1 MEQAGDM
8 MPDRVYQ
15 TVGKSVPRVDAFD
28 KVTGRAK
35 YADDLMMPNMLHA
48 VCIHSRTPNASV
60 EVNIEKARSMP
71 GVVLILTMKDFPKPQ
86 SMLDFWYC
94 TDHPKFCGD
103 VVAIVAAET
112 RIQAEKA
119 AAEVKVSAKTLPGV
133 YTIQEALAPDSPII
147 REKGV
152 GLRNGM
158 PDPEE
163 KGNVFLESYHPL
175 RKGDVAEGFSSS
187 DVILERTY
195 ATGFVE
201 HAYIEPESVLTYYD
215 DVNQTLMIRS
225 CSQQGH
231 MPRDF
236 VADALR
242 LPMNRVRA
250 VQCTVGGSFGGKF
263 EMTGLM
269 CARAALVTQRTGRPC
284 KITYTREDSIIE
296 SAKRHPFITTI
307 RIGADRNGKILAYQ
321 ARQLENCGA
330 YNNQAPWMNIRAM
343 VHSAGPYEIEN
354 VWTDTFGVFTNTL
367 SPCAFRGYSSPQVI
381 FGNEMIMDELAREL
395 GISILDLKRKN
406 LLRQG
411 SRTATGQKLIHETI
425 LADMMENVAAETD
438 YERKEKA
445 YKNQTGRW
453 RKGIS
458 LVTSYRGS
466 ALGGEGVDASGAMFT
481 ALSDGS
487 FILNAALM
495 EVGQGLR
502 TVYAQIVSEASGISL
517 EDIIVEAVDTHHIP
531 DSGLTVASRGTAQG
545 GQSVR
550 MAGEKMKEMLLE
562 SASELLHAN
571 QEELCLKDS
580 RCWVE
585 KEPERSISVAEICN
599 FRKYA
604 GLPLATYQWYIPRPL
619 VNDEKTGQGEAFTT
633 YAYGV
638 TVAEVLV
645 NTGTGE
651 VRIERITAAHD
662 VGNAINPGLVKGQIY
677 GGIMMGIGFGL
688 WEEVRV
694 SGGKT
699 DDINLD
705 MYHIATSRDVPDIQ
719 IRIFESRDPEGTFG
733 AKCIAEAATEMT
745 GTAVA
750 LAVQHAIGRTVRRL
764 PLTMERI
771 VEAIDHKEKDG
782 TEVGLP
788 PLPDVR

>member
-1 MEQAGDM
+1 M
-8 MPDRVYQ
+8 
-15 TVGKSVPRVDAFD
+15 GKSVPRVDAFD

-35 YADDLMMPNMLHA
+35 YADDLSLPNMLHA
-48 VCIHSRTPNASV
+48 VCVHSKVPRANVKVDA
-60 EVNIEKARSMP
+60 EKALQMP
-71 GVVLILTMKDFPKPQ
+71 GVALILTEKDFPKPQ
-86 SMLDFWYC
+86 SMLDFYYC
-94 TDHPKFCGD
+94 TSYPRFCGD
-103 VVAIVAAET
+103 VVAVVAADS
-112 RIQAEKA
+112 RIHAENA
-119 AAEVKVSAKTLPGV
+119 AAAVNVISEKLPGV
-133 YTIQEALAPDSPII
+133 YTVQEALRPESPVI
-147 REKGV
+147 RDKGV
-152 GLRNGM
+152 GLENGI
-158 PDPEE
+158 PDASK
-163 KGNVFLESYHPL
+163 KGNVYLESYHPL
-175 RKGDVAEGFSSS
+175 RKGSVEEGFARS

-215 DVNQTLMIRS
+215 DVNQILTIRS

-231 MPRDF
+231 MPREF

-269 CARAALVTQRTGRPC
+269 CARAALVTQKTGRPC
-284 KITYTREDSIIE
+284 KMTYSREDSIIE
-296 SAKRHPFITTI
+296 SAKRHPFFTTI

-343 VHSAGPYEIEN
+343 VHSAGPYDIEN
-354 VWTDTFGVFTNTL
+354 IWTDTFGVFTDTL

-381 FGNEMIMDELAREL
+381 FGNEMIMDELAREI
-395 GISILDLKRKN
+395 GISVIDLKRKN
-406 LLRQG
+406 LLRRG
-411 SRTATGQKLIHETI
+411 SRTATGQKLVHETI
-425 LADMMENVAAETD
+425 LAEMMESIAAETD
-438 YERKEKA
+438 YERKERE
-445 YKNQTGRW
+445 YRGQTGLW

-458 LVTSYRGS
+458 LVTSYRGA
-466 ALGGEGVDASGAMFT
+466 ALGGEGVDSSGVMFT

-502 TVYAQIVSEASGISL
+502 TVYAQIAAEASGVAVD
-517 EDIIVEAVDTHHIP
+517 DILVEAVDTHQIP

-562 SASELLHAN
+562 SAAELLQAAP
-571 QEELCLKDS
+571 EELVLSDS
-580 RCWVE
+580 KCWV
-585 KEPERSISVAEICN
+585 KKNPQQRITLAEICTY
-599 FRKYA
+599 RKYA

-619 VNDEKTGQGEAFTT
+619 INDANTGQGEAFTT

-638 TVAEVLV
+638 TVAEVCV

-651 VRIERITAAHD
+651 VRVEKITAAHD
-662 VGNAINPGLVKGQIY
+662 VGKAIHPGLIKGQIY

-694 SGGKT
+694 AEGKT
-699 DDINLD
+699 EETNLD
-705 MYHIATSRDVPDIQ
+705 AYHIATSRDVPEIQ
-719 IRIFESRDPEGTFG
+719 IRIFESSDPEGTYG

-750 LAVQHAIGRTVRRL
+750 LAVQHAIGKTVRRL
-764 PLTMERI
+764 PLTMGRI
-771 VEAIDHKEKDG
+771 VSAINGDAGEEE
-782 TEVGLP
+782 TEGLP